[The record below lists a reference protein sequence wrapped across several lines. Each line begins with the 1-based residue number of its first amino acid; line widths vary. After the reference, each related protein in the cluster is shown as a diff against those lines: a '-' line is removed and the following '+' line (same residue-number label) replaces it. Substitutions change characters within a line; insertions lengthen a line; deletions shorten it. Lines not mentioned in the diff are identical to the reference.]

1 MSDRAATFL
10 AMGRPVVTEDTGA
23 AKYLPKE
30 SGFRFVN
37 DLESAS
43 AAVNEVIADWPAL
56 SRQSRAV
63 AVELFDSERN
73 LRKILGLPRPQA

>member
-1 MSDRAATFL
+1 
-10 AMGRPVVTEDTGA
+10 
-23 AKYLPKE
+23 
-30 SGFRFVN
+30 
-37 DLESAS
+37 LESAS